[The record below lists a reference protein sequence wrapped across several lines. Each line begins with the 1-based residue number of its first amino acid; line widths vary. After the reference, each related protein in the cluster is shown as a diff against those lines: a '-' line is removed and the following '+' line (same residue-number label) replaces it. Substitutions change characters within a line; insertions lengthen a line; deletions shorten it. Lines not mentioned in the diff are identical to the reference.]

1 MISWG
6 IQLYKSW
13 GICGHP
19 GVNPHRSSGAT
30 LRSTKPWFLK
40 GSTNFDSTL
49 NHFGIFWGPQNWLGN
64 WRFVNLGV
72 ELDISK
78 KDLPTSP
85 SPTAFQR
92 TWCYHHWNKKSGV
105 RTSVGIS
112 GQTQTANRWS
122 ESKPSPENQ
131 THELRRCFSN
141 RLCESCAVLWLST
154 PFRPLKCRCHW
165 RRPQAD
171 RVATPPASKFGW
183 WFSRPKK

>member
-40 GSTNFDSTL
+40 GSTNFDSNL

-92 TWCYHHWNKKSGV
+92 TWCYHHWNKKVVSGHQLASQD
-105 RTSVGIS
+105 RLKPPTVG
-112 GQTQTANRWS
+112 
-122 ESKPSPENQ
+122 PSPNPHPK
-131 THELRRCFSN
+131 TKPMSCGVASPIGSVSLVLFCGFP
-141 RLCESCAVLWLST
+141 RLSG
-154 PFRPLKCRCHW
+154 P
-165 RRPQAD
+165 
-171 RVATPPASKFGW
+171 
-183 WFSRPKK
+183 